1 MSSVMLLLLFDGTAA
16 TSAAAAG
23 SRGYLQP
30 SQQPLAREL
39 DLAGGLA
46 GAEAALGDAQ
56 AAAVGELELV
66 LVGVPGAGT
75 VVREVDAGEG
85 VGAEVYAV
93 VGEGERLGGGGGGA
107 WKREE
112 CVEGWN
118 RLGEVGGNREVTM
131 ERKGE
136 RHEDG
141 NEDGVGR
148 GREGSKRTLVVVRAV
163 QRGVARVVGLAVLV
177 LLVRVAVVVLPA
189 AAAEHLVEEAELR
202 GGAGEEREE
211 CYEGCRDRCCDE
223 VSRSTDEDGCR
234 CDDDDDDVHAGI
246 FTWYTYLGAA
256 LSGIKKS
263 ADSAQNLNQFRPT
276 TQRTQ
281 DCWSSP
287 DRIENTNTRHQRASE
302 QQPQKR
308 TRRDAVPH
316 DAAAGAGRCGIRG
329 VVVGLAPGA
338 GPRGGRDG
346 DGRAADGRRAGPG
359 TEKRLGQGAGRVQE
373 EEQEGDTQEAG
384 SEADGRYVASLS
396 SYTLWRTQLALES
409 IANFRFPYQFVIP
422 GNIIYKQRG
431 THWWP
436 GENCIMGRDH
446 TIHSMATGYVKYYR
460 DPARHPDRKYI
471 GVVFDKADVLPYPAH
486 AERRRRLGMTAHA
499 IRAVEERPALSAS
512 GIPFEVR
519 RLGEGAS
526 ASTESNTTTTNKAKG
541 KGAAAAA
548 QQGEPERLLRL
559 RDDYSYR
566 EDNWRIGRLVRTTG
580 LRTTRFR
587 TRKQWFRHRRWRR
600 ERELEGQ
607 RKAAARRAEAGG
619 AGDAGK
625 APKAMSK
632 KAAKKA
638 AKKAGK
644 KK

>member
-1 MSSVMLLLLFDGTAA
+1 MRFLTMQRPVL
-16 TSAAAAG
+16 AAAASAASLSA
-23 SRGYLQP
+23 SRL
-30 SQQPLAREL
+30 
-39 DLAGGLA
+39 GL
-46 GAEAALGDAQ
+46 GL
-56 AAAVGELELV
+56 AAAVTVTGAQLMGGV
-66 LVGVPGAGT
+66 LAQGRRNASVKAQGA
-75 VVREVDAGEG
+75 
-85 VGAEVYAV
+85 Y
-93 VGEGERLGGGGGGA
+93 
-107 WKREE
+107 K
-112 CVEGWN
+112 
-118 RLGEVGGNREVTM
+118 
-131 ERKGE
+131 KK
-136 RHEDG
+136 
-141 NEDGVGR
+141 
-148 GREGSKRTLVVVRAV
+148 SKR
-163 QRGVARVVGLAVLV
+163 
-177 LLVRVAVVVLPA
+177 
-189 AAAEHLVEEAELR
+189 
-202 GGAGEEREE
+202 
-211 CYEGCRDRCCDE
+211 
-223 VSRSTDEDGCR
+223 
-234 CDDDDDDVHAGI
+234 GI
-246 FTWYTYLGAA
+246 PKKLGA
-256 LSGIKKS
+256 
-263 ADSAQNLNQFRPT
+263 
-276 TQRTQ
+276 
-281 DCWSSP
+281 
-287 DRIENTNTRHQRASE
+287 
-302 QQPQKR
+302 KR
-308 TRRDAVPH
+308 T
-316 DAAAGAGRCGIRG
+316 
-329 VVVGLAPGA
+329 
-338 GPRGGRDG
+338 G
-346 DGRAADGRRAGPG
+346 D
-359 TEKRLGQGAGRVQE
+359 
-373 EEQEGDTQEAG
+373 
-384 SEADGRYVASLS
+384 
-396 SYTLWRTQLALES
+396 
-409 IANFRFPYQFVIP
+409 QFVIP

-499 IRAVEERPALSAS
+499 IRAAEERPALSAS

-526 ASTESNTTTTNKAKG
+526 ASTENNTTTTNKGKG